1 MLEDWM
7 LERIKVVNHPYAQAV
22 LTKLRDKRTGQI
34 DFRKGLVRLG
44 RVLGLELVKEFEIKE
59 ITVETPLSLAK
70 GVTIPGMDN
79 VVIVTILRAAMPLT
93 EGLIKV
99 FPAARQGVISARR
112 VEEKGMKPGY
122 EFEIEITYVKIPE
135 IKPED
140 TVIIADPMLATGSTM
155 VSIMDEVLKKG
166 KAKRYFIVSVIST
179 PIGIAKVLKKFRN
192 VNLKVYTVAIDEV
205 INEMGYIVPG
215 LGDAGDRAF
224 GG

>member
-1 MLEDWM
+1 M
-7 LERIKVVNHPYAQAV
+7 LERIRVVNHPYAQAV
-22 LTKLRDKRTGQI
+22 LTKLRDRRTGQI

-59 ITVETPLSLAK
+59 ITVETPLGPAK
-70 GVTIPGMDN
+70 GVAIPGMDN
-79 VVIVTILRAAMPLT
+79 VVIITILRAAMPLT

-99 FPAARQGVISARR
+99 FPAARQGVVSARR
-112 VEEKGMKPGY
+112 VEEKGMGPGY

-135 IKPED
+135 IKHED

-155 VSIMDEVLKKG
+155 VSIMDEVLKRG
-166 KAKRYFIVSVIST
+166 RAKRYFIASVIST
-179 PIGIAKVLKKFRN
+179 PVGIAKVLKKFRD
-192 VNLKVYTVAIDEV
+192 VDLKIYTVAIDEV

>member
-1 MLEDWM
+1 M
-7 LERIKVVNHPYAQAV
+7 LERIRVVNHPYAQAV
-22 LTKLRDKRTGQI
+22 LTKLRDRRTGQI

-59 ITVETPLSLAK
+59 ITVETPLGPAK
-70 GVTIPGMDN
+70 GVAIPGMDN
-79 VVIVTILRAAMPLT
+79 VVIITILRAAMPLT

-99 FPAARQGVISARR
+99 FPAARQGVVSARR
-112 VEEKGMKPGY
+112 VEEKGMGPGY

-135 IKPED
+135 IKHED

-155 VSIMDEVLKKG
+155 VSIMDEVLKRG
-166 KAKRYFIVSVIST
+166 RAKKYFIVSVIST
-179 PIGIAKVLKKFRN
+179 PVGIAKVLKKFRDID
-192 VNLKVYTVAIDEV
+192 LKIYTVAIDEV

>member
-7 LERIKVVNHPYAQAV
+7 LERIRVVNHPYAQAV
-22 LTKLRDKRTGQI
+22 LTKLRDRRTGQI

-59 ITVETPLSLAK
+59 ITVETPLGPAK
-70 GVTIPGMDN
+70 GVAIPGMDN
-79 VVIVTILRAAMPLT
+79 VVIITILRAAMPLT

-99 FPAARQGVISARR
+99 FPAARQGVVSARR
-112 VEEKGMKPGY
+112 VEEKGMGPGY

-135 IKPED
+135 IKHED

-155 VSIMDEVLKKG
+155 VSIMDEVLKRG
-166 KAKRYFIVSVIST
+166 RAKRYFIASVIST
-179 PIGIAKVLKKFRN
+179 PVGIAKVLKKFRD
-192 VNLKVYTVAIDEV
+192 VDLKIYTVAIDEV

>member
-1 MLEDWM
+1 M
-7 LERIKVVNHPYAQAV
+7 LERIRVVNHPYAQAV
-22 LTKLRDKRTGQI
+22 LTKLRDRRTGQI

-59 ITVETPLSLAK
+59 VTVETPLGPAK
-70 GVTIPGMDN
+70 GVAIPGMDN
-79 VVIVTILRAAMPLT
+79 VVIITILRAAMPLT

-99 FPAARQGVISARR
+99 FPAARQGVVSARR
-112 VEEKGMKPGY
+112 VEEKGMRPGY

-135 IKPED
+135 IKHED

-155 VSIMDEVLKKG
+155 VSIMDEVLKRG
-166 KAKRYFIVSVIST
+166 RAKRYFIASVIST
-179 PIGIAKVLKKFRN
+179 PVGIAKVLKKFRD
-192 VNLKVYTVAIDEV
+192 VDLKIYTVAIDEV